1 MSVAGKRIIL
11 GVTGSIS
18 AYKSAVLVRLLVKAN
33 AQVQVIMTESAQ
45 AFITPLTLATLSK
58 RPVLSTFIASDTGSW
73 NNHVELGLWAD
84 AFVIAPASAHTLARC
99 AAGLC
104 DDLLSAVYLS
114 ARCPVFFAPAMDV
127 DMYHH
132 PTTVENR
139 RRLESYGN
147 HFIQAEHGEL
157 ASGLVGEGRLAEP
170 ETIFQA
176 LDAFFAGR
184 EHGVEGMEQRLHTK
198 LVGKQ
203 VLITAGPT
211 QEPIDPVR
219 YISNHSTG
227 KMGYAIAGAFARA
240 GAEVTLVS
248 GPTALP
254 LPDSS
259 VQRINVR
266 TAQDMY
272 EAVERAFVT
281 TDIAVLNA
289 AVADYTPAHP
299 ADRKIK
305 KKEERFTLELTKTI
319 DIAATLG
326 SQKRPGQRLMGFALE
341 TDNER
346 ENALQK
352 LHKKN
357 LDWIVLNSL
366 RDVGAG
372 FGHDTNKIT
381 VIHKDG
387 QSHEFTL
394 KSKEEV
400 AQDLVNLI
408 VNTLTS

>member
-1 MSVAGKRIIL
+1 MSVAGKRIII

-18 AYKSAVLVRLLVKAN
+18 AYKSALLVRLLVKAG
-33 AQVQVIMTESAQ
+33 ADVQVIMTESAQ
-45 AFITPLTLATLSK
+45 SFITPLTLATLSK
-58 RPVLSTFIASDTGSW
+58 RPVLSTFINAHSDRPGDGSW
-73 NNHVELGLWAD
+73 NNHVDLGLWAD

-127 DMYHH
+127 DMYQH
-132 PTTVENR
+132 PTTLKNL
-139 RRLESYGN
+139 RRLESFGN
-147 HFIQAEHGEL
+147 QIIRAEHGEL

-170 ETIFQA
+170 ETIVQ
-176 LDAFFAGR
+176 
-184 EHGVEGMEQRLHTK
+184 VLHTFWTENHEQNR
-198 LVGKQ
+198 LVGKR

-227 KMGYAIAGAFARA
+227 KMGYAIAKAFARA

-254 LPDSS
+254 LPDPS
-259 VQRINVR
+259 VRRVDVR
-266 TAQDMY
+266 SAQEMFV
-272 EAVERAFVT
+272 ATQAAFAQA
-281 TDIAVLNA
+281 DIVVLSA

-305 KKEERFTLELTKTI
+305 KKEAVFSLELTKTT

-326 SQKRPGQRLMGFALE
+326 TQKRPGQLMMGFALE

-346 ENALQK
+346 ENALKK
-352 LHKKN
+352 LYAKN

-366 RDVGAG
+366 RDSGAG

-381 VIHKDG
+381 VIDRNE
-387 QSHEFTL
+387 QTREFAL
-394 KSKEEV
+394 KSKDHV
-400 AQDLVNLI
+400 AQDLVSLI
-408 VNTLTS
+408 GNALTSL

>member
-1 MSVAGKRIIL
+1 MSIAGKRILL

-18 AYKSAVLVRLLVKAN
+18 AYKSALLVRLLVKAG
-33 AQVQVIMTESAQ
+33 ADVQVVMTQAAQ
-45 AFITPLTLATLSK
+45 QFITPLTLATLSK
-58 RPVLSTFIASDTGSW
+58 RPVLSAFVNTRSDSPGDGSW

-84 AFVIAPASAHTLARC
+84 ALVIAPASAHTLARC
-99 AAGLC
+99 ATGLC
-104 DDLLSAVYLS
+104 TDLLSAIYLS

-132 PTTVENR
+132 PTTVDNLC
-139 RRLESYGN
+139 RLESFDN
-147 HFIQAEHGEL
+147 HIIQAEHGEL
-157 ASGLVGEGRLAEP
+157 ASGLIGEGRLAEP
-170 ETIFQA
+170 ESILETLINFWAVMPDPA
-176 LDAFFAGR
+176 LS
-184 EHGVEGMEQRLHTK
+184 
-198 LVGKQ
+198 GKR

-227 KMGYAIAGAFARA
+227 KMGYALAKALSKAGAS
-240 GAEVTLVS
+240 VTLVS

-254 LPDSS
+254 LPDPSIHR
-259 VQRINVR
+259 VNIH
-266 TAQDMY
+266 TAQEMF
-272 EAVERAFVT
+272 EATQAAFPDA
-281 TDIAVLNA
+281 DIVVLSA

-305 KKEERFTLELTKTI
+305 KKETLFSLELTRTT

-326 SQKRPGQRLMGFALE
+326 ARKQPGQLMMGFALE

-346 ENALQK
+346 ENALKK
-352 LHKKN
+352 LYAKN

-366 RDVGAG
+366 RDSGAG

-381 VIHKDG
+381 VIDRNE
-387 QSHEFTL
+387 QVHEFPL

-400 AQDLVNLI
+400 AQDLVRLI
-408 VNTLTS
+408 IQSI